1 MSIKKISN
9 YNTGIDLT
17 AVSISEATYMLN
29 SFIEESIND
38 IQTKC
43 LLADKRSLNESGIR
57 YFTEENDTG
66 KQKLGDKIKQI
77 IKTVWDVIVGIFK
90 KIRDFFKDMITKI
103 KEFFSK
109 IQQKFFGKKEDK
121 KEEPK
126 ATEKPAEKK
135 DESKSVDKKE
145 ETKPEEKKE
154 EPKATEKPAEKKDES
169 KSVDKKEET
178 KPEEK
183 KEEPKATEKPAEKKE
198 ESKPEDKKEETKPE
212 AKPAEKKKEPKFNT
226 GHIYSVKGDDGIYHI
241 KQKDLIGYMR
251 YIDDKAFRESI
262 DKNVTRYFD
271 TEEFYKYS
279 SRLANAA
286 EDFVDDTKYA
296 LNVKRQVSE
305 FLKNPIPTLDKRKI
319 TRGLVLDCAFG
330 NFSISYKE
338 ADKGFKYAEKEFD
351 NLYKAVEKIG
361 TDQMSNVK
369 DFLKLTTECSKRYS
383 TAMIHNSK
391 ELVKVVQYI
400 YKNYD
405 LEGVSVKESVDWSS
419 IL

>member
-1 MSIKKISN
+1 MSIKTISN
-9 YNTGIDLT
+9 YNTGLDLT
-17 AVSISEATYMLN
+17 RISISEATYMLN

-38 IQTKC
+38 LQIKC
-43 LLADKRSLNESGIR
+43 LLADKRSLNESGVR

-90 KIRDFFKDMITKI
+90 KIRDFFKDMIEKV

-126 ATEKPAEKK
+126 STEKPAEKK
-135 DESKSVDKKE
+135 EEIKPESKPAEKKEESKTVEKQAEKKDDSKSADKKE
-145 ETKPEEKKE
+145 ETKPEEKKD
-154 EPKATEKPAEKKDES
+154 EPKAVEKPAEKE
-169 KSVDKKEET
+169 
-178 KPEEK
+178 
-183 KEEPKATEKPAEKKE
+183 E
-198 ESKPEDKKEETKPE
+198 ESKPEDKKEETKP
-212 AKPAEKKKEPKFNT
+212 AEKKKERKFNT

-241 KQKDLIGYMR
+241 KQKDLIKYMR
-251 YIDDKAFRESI
+251 DIDDKAFWESI
-262 DKNVTRYFD
+262 DKNVTRYYD
-271 TEEFYKYS
+271 TEPFYQYS

-286 EDFVDDTKYA
+286 EDFVDDTRYA
-296 LNVKRQVSE
+296 LNIKRQVSD
-305 FLKNPIPTLDKRKI
+305 FLKNPIPTMDKRRI
-319 TRGLVLDCAFG
+319 SRGQVLDCAFG
-330 NFSISYKE
+330 NFSLYYKE

-361 TDQMSNVK
+361 TDQMSNIK

-391 ELVKVVQYI
+391 ELMKVIQYI

-405 LEGVSVKESVDWSS
+405 QEGVSVKESVDWSS

>member
-109 IQQKFFGKKEDK
+109 IQQKFFGKKED
-121 KEEPK
+121 
-126 ATEKPAEKK
+126 
-135 DESKSVDKKE
+135 
-145 ETKPEEKKE
+145 KKE

>member
-90 KIRDFFKDMITKI
+90 KIRDFFKDMIQKI
-103 KEFFSK
+103 KDFFSK
-109 IQQKFFGKKEDK
+109 IQQKFFGKKK
-121 KEEPK
+121 
-126 ATEKPAEKK
+126 
-135 DESKSVDKKE
+135 
-145 ETKPEEKKE
+145 EEKKE
-154 EPKATEKPAEKKDES
+154 EPKAAEKPS
-169 KSVDKKEET
+169 
-178 KPEEK
+178 
-183 KEEPKATEKPAEKKE
+183 EKKE
-198 ESKPEDKKEETKPE
+198 ESKPEDKKEETKP
-212 AKPAEKKKEPKFNT
+212 AEKKEENKPETKPTDKKEQKKDRKLNT

-241 KQKDLIGYMR
+241 KQRDLILYMKKL
-251 YIDDKAFRESI
+251 DDKVFRESI

-271 TEEFYKYS
+271 LNPFYKYAEE
-279 SRLANAA
+279 LEIAANH
-286 EDFVDDTKYA
+286 FVDDLDDA
-296 LNVKRQVSE
+296 LFTYRKVST
-305 FLKNPIPTLDKRKI
+305 FLQEPIPTLDKHKI
-319 TRGLVLDCAFG
+319 DRNLVLDCAFG
-330 NFSISYKE
+330 DFSIYYRE
-338 ADKGFKYAEKEFD
+338 VDRMFKYAEKEFD
-351 NLYKAVEKIG
+351 DLYKDVGKIKIEH
-361 TDQMSNVK
+361 MSTVK
-369 DFLKLTTECSKRYS
+369 DLLKFTTECSKRYS

-391 ELVKVVQYI
+391 ELMKVVQYI

-405 LEGVSVKESVDWSS
+405 QEGVSVK
-419 IL
+419 

>member
-9 YNTGIDLT
+9 YNTGIDLS
-17 AVSISEATYMLN
+17 AISISEATYMLN

-38 IQTKC
+38 LQIKC
-43 LLADKRSLNESGIR
+43 LLADKRSLNESGVR

-145 ETKPEEKKE
+145 ETKPE
-154 EPKATEKPAEKKDES
+154 
-169 KSVDKKEET
+169 
-178 KPEEK
+178 
-183 KEEPKATEKPAEKKE
+183 EKKE

-330 NFSISYKE
+330 NFSIYYKE